1 MAPKFLEKDLEDII
15 FESDRNELIKRGL
28 FINGKIFRQFNLG
41 NYGIADL
48 VTYEDADYE
57 DRNKD
62 SPYEVDYIVTVF
74 ELKRGLIDFSTL
86 AQAIRYV
93 TGLIFYNKI
102 HYKNNTF
109 QYKIALIGS
118 KIEEKPEFLYFPELI
133 LSDYAN
139 PVIEIDKIV
148 GIEFIEYSYDLD
160 GINFDYTFSSLYNEL
175 RKLDKK

>member
-1 MAPKFLEKDLEDII
+1 MATSFLEKNLEDII
-15 FESDRNELIKRGL
+15 FESDRNELFDRGL
-28 FINGKIFRQFNLG
+28 SISGKLFRQFNLG

-74 ELKRGLIDFSTL
+74 ELKRKLIDFSTL

-93 TGLIFYNKI
+93 AGLIFYNKI

-109 QYKIALIGS
+109 QYKIVLIGS
-118 KIEEKPEFLYFPELI
+118 EIEEKPEFLYFPELI

-148 GIEFIEYSYDLD
+148 GIEFIKYSYDFN
-160 GINFDYTFSSLYNEL
+160 GINFETNNALLYN
-175 RKLDKK
+175 KLKKYK